1 MVALYIIYTFNSKNN
16 DLMND
21 NLKKQKEQILT
32 LLKSKSVMKQDVFK
46 NTIASFELLKQ
57 SIHEIAQNLKN
68 EVEVIDKRIG
78 INVTE
83 TNNYVTQLKVAS
95 DMLEFFMH
103 TNVFQ
108 FDKAHMMFKSGYI
121 KQNEAN
127 SYCGIINVY
136 NFLADSFK
144 YNRSEDLGYLVC
156 RIFINREMRFFIEA
170 KGTIGSK
177 YASFSEAPLNKELLL
192 EIINDLIIYVIS
204 FDLFTP
210 PIDSVK
216 QVSVGEIQ
224 EKVSSINLR
233 IGKRLG
239 YGSSSGTDEELYI

>member
-1 MVALYIIYTFNSKNN
+1 MST
-16 DLMND
+16 
-21 NLKKQKEQILT
+21 NLTSQKEQILK
-32 LLKSKSVMKQDVFK
+32 LLKDKSVMKQDVFK
-46 NTIASFELLKQ
+46 NTMATFDLLKQ
-57 SIHEIAQNLKN
+57 AISDIAQNLKQ
-68 EVEVIDKRIG
+68 ETEVIDKRIG
-78 INVTE
+78 VTVTE
-83 TNNYVTQLKVAS
+83 TNNYVTQLKVAG

-108 FDKAHMMFKSGYI
+108 FDKSHVMFKTGYV
-121 KQNEAN
+121 KQNEYN

-156 RIFINREMRFFIEA
+156 RIFINRDMRFFIEA
-170 KGTIGSK
+170 KGMMGSK
-177 YASFSEAPLNKELLL
+177 YASFSDAPINKEQLL
-192 EIINDLIIYVIS
+192 EVINDLIIYVIS

-210 PIDSVK
+210 PFDAVK
-216 QVSVGEIQ
+216 QVSVGEMQ

-239 YGSSSGTDEELYI
+239 YGSSTGTDEELYV

>member
-1 MVALYIIYTFNSKNN
+1 MSA
-16 DLMND
+16 
-21 NLKKQKEQILT
+21 NLTSQKEQILK
-32 LLKSKSVMKQDVFK
+32 LLKDKSVMKQDVFK
-46 NTIASFELLKQ
+46 NTVAAFDLLKQ
-57 SIHEIAQNLKN
+57 AISEIAENIKQ
-68 EVEVIDKRIG
+68 ETEVIDKRIG
-78 INVTE
+78 VMVTE
-83 TNNYVTQLKVAS
+83 TNNYVTQLKVAG

-108 FDKAHMMFKSGYI
+108 FDKSHVMYKTGYV
-121 KQNEAN
+121 KQNEYN

-156 RIFINREMRFFIEA
+156 RIFINREMHFFIEA
-170 KGTIGSK
+170 KGMLGSK
-177 YASFSEAPLNKELLL
+177 YSSFSDSPINKEQLL
-192 EIINDLIIYVIS
+192 EVINDLIIYVIS

-210 PIDSVK
+210 PFDSVK

-239 YGSSSGTDEELYI
+239 YGASSGTDDELYV

>member
-1 MVALYIIYTFNSKNN
+1 MSA
-16 DLMND
+16 
-21 NLKKQKEQILT
+21 NLTSQKEQILK
-32 LLKSKSVMKQDVFK
+32 LLKDKSVMKQDVFK
-46 NTIASFELLKQ
+46 NTMATFDLLKQ
-57 SIHEIAQNLKN
+57 AISEIAQNLKQ
-68 EVEVIDKRIG
+68 ETEVIDKRIG
-78 INVTE
+78 VTVTE
-83 TNNYVTQLKVAS
+83 TNNYVTQLKVAG

-108 FDKAHMMFKSGYI
+108 FDKSHVMFKTGYV
-121 KQNEAN
+121 KQNEYN

-170 KGTIGSK
+170 KGMMGTK
-177 YASFSEAPLNKELLL
+177 YASFSDAPINKEQLL
-192 EIINDLIIYVIS
+192 EVINDLIIYVIS

-210 PIDSVK
+210 PFDSVK

-239 YGSSSGTDEELYI
+239 YGASAGTDEELYV

>member
-1 MVALYIIYTFNSKNN
+1 MSA
-16 DLMND
+16 
-21 NLKKQKEQILT
+21 NLTSQKEQILK
-32 LLKSKSVMKQDVFK
+32 LLKDKSVMKQDVFK
-46 NTIASFELLKQ
+46 NTVAAFDLLKQ
-57 SIHEIAQNLKN
+57 AISEIAENIKQ
-68 EVEVIDKRIG
+68 ETEVIDKRIG
-78 INVTE
+78 VMVTE
-83 TNNYVTQLKVAS
+83 TNNYVTQLKVAG

-108 FDKAHMMFKSGYI
+108 FDKSHVMYKTGYV
-121 KQNEAN
+121 KQNEYN

-156 RIFINREMRFFIEA
+156 RIFINREMHFFIEA
-170 KGTIGSK
+170 KGMLGSK
-177 YASFSEAPLNKELLL
+177 YSSFSDAPINKEQLL
-192 EIINDLIIYVIS
+192 EVINDLIIYVIS

-210 PIDSVK
+210 PFDSVK

-239 YGSSSGTDEELYI
+239 YGASSGTDDELYV